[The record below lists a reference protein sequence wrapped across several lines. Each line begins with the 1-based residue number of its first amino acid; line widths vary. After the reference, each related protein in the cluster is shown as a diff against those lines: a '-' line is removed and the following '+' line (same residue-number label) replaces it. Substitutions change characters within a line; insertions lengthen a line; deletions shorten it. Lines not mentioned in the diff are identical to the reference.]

1 MRSPTSL
8 DSGVSLSKLKERGK
22 IFKSLLTS
30 VEFVFTTYKGK
41 AVHISPV
48 KPGFITYREVSC
60 IYVFVVLEPSDLEPV
75 LPPDPRNF
83 DKFSWRMIQ
92 RQFYALHKNDLPF
105 GVNLYFVLPKPK
117 EGFTILEDENK
128 VFADLLYQE
137 EGEDYGKKIMSFVE
151 IDTGKGPQLSLFF
164 CLD

>member
-1 MRSPTSL
+1 M
-8 DSGVSLSKLKERGK
+8 
-22 IFKSLLTS
+22 
-30 VEFVFTTYKGK
+30 KGK

-48 KPGFITYREVSC
+48 EPGFITYREVSC
-60 IYVFVVLEPSDLEPV
+60 IYVFVVLEPTDLEPV

-92 RQFYALHKNDLPF
+92 RQFYALHKNDFPF
-105 GVNLYFVLPKPK
+105 GVNLYFVLQKPK
-117 EGFTILEDENK
+117 EGLDILEAENK

-151 IDTGKGPQLSLFF
+151 IDTGKGYKAIFVIKLNQIEI
-164 CLD
+164 